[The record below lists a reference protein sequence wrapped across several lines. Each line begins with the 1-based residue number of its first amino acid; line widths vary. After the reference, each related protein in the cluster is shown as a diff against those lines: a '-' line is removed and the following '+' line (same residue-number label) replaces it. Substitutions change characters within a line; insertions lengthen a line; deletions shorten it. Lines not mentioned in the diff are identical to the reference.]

1 MNIPERYKMNM
12 GVLTEE
18 DLETLQKIEV
28 IIVGLGGLG
37 GYMVNQL
44 IRLGVINMTLIDFD
58 SFSESNL
65 NRQLFSNRSVIGKY
79 KVDVIYEE
87 LKKINPNAAIKCIK
101 KKVQDIREISGDYI
115 IDCVDNIETK
125 IYLSKLSKSLN
136 LPLLHGACGGWY
148 GQVGWINSK
157 CSLIEELYLDE
168 EKGIEK
174 ELLNPPFIVNAVA
187 SIMACEF
194 VKMIKN
200 DPNTVLNELL
210 MIDLIDN
217 VMVRSGGSKYD

>member
-12 GVLTEE
+12 GVLSEE
-18 DLETLQKIEV
+18 DLEILQRIEV
-28 IIVGLGGLG
+28 VIVGLGGLG

-44 IRLGVINMTLIDFD
+44 IRLGVINLTLIDFD
-58 SFSESNL
+58 TFSESNL

-101 KKVQDIREISGDYI
+101 KKVQDIKDISGDYI

-125 IYLSKLSKSLN
+125 VFLSKLSEKHN
-136 LPLLHGACGGWY
+136 IPLLHGACGGWY
-148 GQVGWINSK
+148 GQVGWMSPE
-157 CSLIEELYLDE
+157 CTLIEDLYTGE

-187 SIMACEF
+187 SIMASEF
-194 VKMIKN
+194 IKMIKK
-200 DPNTVLNELL
+200 DSSTIIDELL
-210 MIDLIDN
+210 IIDLLN
-217 VMVRSGGSKYD
+217 NEVVKSGGKSR